1 MTLDAFRARLGVDQ
15 GRVVIDGAT
24 AFVLGART
32 PGRTHALVAG
42 DYAEIVQRIDLTDA
56 DLVRVTT
63 TCAMPAVP
71 GTLRWS
77 LTVRVDGAVL
87 AQRVLPSGRAVDVRD
102 LAANVATV
110 TGEHD
115 VAVRLELVAA

>member
-15 GRVVIDGAT
+15 GRVIADGSA

-32 PGRTHALVAG
+32 PGRTHTLVVG
-42 DYAEIVQRIDLTDA
+42 DHAEIVQRLNVTDA
-56 DLVRVTT
+56 DLVRVTA

-71 GTLRWS
+71 SALRWS

-87 AQRVLPSGRAVDVRD
+87 AERVLPSGRAVVVRD
-102 LAANVATV
+102 LAANVARL